1 MAKALPSVEL
11 SEAFAAFNEVA
22 GSLEG
27 SYNLLS
33 QEAARLRQELEI
45 KNQENERMRAHLVS
59 ILENLPCGVI
69 VVSPQGDLRLAN
81 PEARRLLDLSAATL
95 SVLQQ
100 VAPGG
105 EREID
110 VGERRIGVTRTHRDG
125 FGIVLIREV
134 SQMAFLLANEIRNP
148 IASLELFAGLLA
160 DSVDRHP
167 ETRQWVDHLQTGLR
181 QISATVHNTLNYH
194 CMPIPRI
201 SGVNVTRLL
210 RETLQFLRP
219 VARQKGM
226 RVELNAD
233 PRPSEVAA
241 EAHSLQQVFFNLA
254 LNAFRAMSHGGVLEM
269 STHPEERFLQVAFA
283 DQGCGIAAED
293 LKRIFEPG
301 FSVNHSGPG
310 LGLAVSQRIVEQF
323 GGEITV
329 TSGPGQGSKFVVS
342 LPYQTAGATVGV
354 AA

>member
-1 MAKALPSVEL
+1 MARKLPTTRPRRRMAKALPSVEL

-167 ETRQWVDHLQTGLR
+167 ETRQWVD
-181 QISATVHNTLNYH
+181 
-194 CMPIPRI
+194 
-201 SGVNVTRLL
+201 
-210 RETLQFLRP
+210 
-219 VARQKGM
+219 
-226 RVELNAD
+226 
-233 PRPSEVAA
+233 
-241 EAHSLQQVFFNLA
+241 
-254 LNAFRAMSHGGVLEM
+254 
-269 STHPEERFLQVAFA
+269 
-283 DQGCGIAAED
+283 
-293 LKRIFEPG
+293 
-301 FSVNHSGPG
+301 
-310 LGLAVSQRIVEQF
+310 
-323 GGEITV
+323 
-329 TSGPGQGSKFVVS
+329 
-342 LPYQTAGATVGV
+342 
-354 AA
+354 